1 MTKVYTKQLHHS
13 QNILRLHTHTNNT
26 MMQRNLSRPKKIT
39 HAKKLENAHSASDTT
54 KATKL
59 RCVAQ
64 HNPALNSPHKS
75 KGGRSRSAHG
85 ARNHINCRSGAAWMR
100 VDLTFHCAR
109 AQASRGNYRKMP
121 PSNDTFIFAKP
132 PHHPSTHNATAAA
145 AALVIRNTT
154 RSSCRPWLTSL
165 AIVCS
170 EPTALQAGSNV
181 INADVV

>member
-85 ARNHINCRSGAAWMR
+85 ARNHINCRCGAAWMR

-109 AQASRGNYRKMP
+109 RKPRGVIIERCHRRMILSSSPN
-121 PSNDTFIFAKP
+121 
-132 PHHPSTHNATAAA
+132 HPTIP
-145 AALVIRNTT
+145 LPIMQQQ
-154 RSSCRPWLTSL
+154 L
-165 AIVCS
+165 
-170 EPTALQAGSNV
+170 LQRL
-181 INADVV
+181 

>member
-1 MTKVYTKQLHHS
+1 ML
-13 QNILRLHTHTNNT
+13 
-26 MMQRNLSRPKKIT
+26 QRNLSRPKKT
-39 HAKKLENAHSASDTT
+39 NTQNELENTHSARDTT

-59 RCVAQ
+59 HCVAQ
-64 HNPALNSPHKS
+64 HNPATAHTRARARPVSA
-75 KGGRSRSAHG
+75 AHG
-85 ARNHINCRSGAAWMR
+85 ARNHINWRSGAWMR

-121 PSNDTFIFAKP
+121 PSNDTFIFAIP

-154 RSSCRPWLTSL
+154 RSSCRTWLTLL
-165 AIVCS
+165 AIVCC
-170 EPTALQAGSNV
+170 EPTALRAGSNV